1 VSSFSQG
8 SKKANKSVTGGEV
21 GTKTI
26 PGLMVT
32 AVVFQAFAVS
42 NSVLLLAGVVV
53 FFSSSFLQDDT
64 VKNANA
70 AIISAIFFIVFCFGL
85 SNLKIL
91 FRFITMVPIK
101 I

>member
-1 VSSFSQG
+1 
-8 SKKANKSVTGGEV
+8 
-21 GTKTI
+21 
-26 PGLMVT
+26 MVT

-70 AIISAIFFIVFCFGL
+70 AIISAIFFIVFLFWVIKYKNSIKFKNNGANKNL
-85 SNLKIL
+85 SYIFNLKPKNIL
-91 FRFITMVPIK
+91 IV
-101 I
+101 